1 MEGQSAAPSLMGF
14 NLLDRTQEYLS
25 QIDGA
30 DREHDRQRYGECCR
44 DDNFYVAQP
53 ADHRGRSL

>member
-14 NLLDRTQEYLS
+14 NLLDRTEEYLS

-30 DREHDRQRYGECCR
+30 DREHNRQRYGARCR
-44 DDNFYVAQP
+44 DDYVAQP
-53 ADHRGRSL
+53 ADHRGHSL